1 MAIAPE
7 KLLPQNVE
15 AEAGVLGSLLIDP
28 DATVQVADFL
38 KPDDFY
44 REAHRAIY
52 QAMIDLYENRAPAD
66 LITLTDELAR
76 RGKLEDIGGLSY
88 VSSLA
93 NQVPTSANV
102 EYYARIV
109 ERTAILR
116 RLIHAAGQIAAVAY
130 NEPEATVALDQA
142 EKLIFNVSQRSMRA
156 DLEPIRDTLREY
168 MDKLDQLH
176 ERRGDIVGVATG
188 FSDLDKLTGGLQKSD
203 LIILAARPA
212 VGKCLTAGTLIDNPQ
227 TGARMTIE
235 EYVHQRLPQ
244 ALNLSRD
251 GQIQRTVISDWIDS
265 GIQPTFCVRT
275 HSGREVE
282 VTGHHPFL
290 TVQGWTPLHDLKVG
304 DTIAVPNVV
313 PVFGCDE
320 SWPLELV
327 RLLAYFIAEGG
338 LTHRSPGF
346 TNTDPVIIEDFKSI
360 IARYFPACSIR
371 QERISYVVAQPRVP
385 GVKTPRNPLT
395 QWLDDLG
402 LWGKLARNKF
412 FPARVWTWS
421 KRYLAE
427 FIRVLMSCDGSI
439 YAAGDAGYPRIEFTV
454 SSRQLAAD
462 VQHALL
468 RFGIVTKYY
477 RKSERAWRVRMTAP
491 DAIRRYQEEIGW
503 IGEKAAR
510 FVGLERALPKRVSN
524 IGHLPQETWALVR
537 SAAQVQNLSMV
548 ELARRSG
555 ETEKAGR
562 FAGYN
567 PHMRRGLP
575 RHRLARYAEALDDAQ
590 LHKLASPD
598 IYWDPISS
606 IESLGEQ
613 QVYDLTVP
621 DGENFVAQDIFVHNT
636 GLSLSL
642 AHNAALRFGHT
653 IGVFS
658 LEMSKEQLVARLLSM
673 DAGVDQQRLRTG
685 RLQDDEWDRISES
698 VGRLSEAKIYLDDTP
713 GISLVEMRSKARR
726 LMMERGFDLL
736 IVDYLQLMQGS
747 GGGRAGHEN
756 RVQEISEISRGL
768 KGLAREL
775 DIPVLAL
782 SQLSRAVESR
792 TDKRPQLS
800 DLRESGCLTGDTPI
814 YLPDEGVYRPIGEL
828 VGKSGFQALALNT
841 ETWKLEPRVVTN
853 AFSTG
858 RKPVYRLTTRLG
870 RTIRATT
877 NHKFLTIAGWR
888 RLDELEPGTRLA
900 LPRRLPGPEQA
911 TMTDDELALLG
922 HLIGDGCTLPN
933 HCIQYTTADAD
944 LAQLV
949 ADLGTSV
956 FGDAVKPRIHQ
967 DIVGERRWYQVF
979 LPMTEHA
986 THGVRNPIAKWV
998 NELGIFGLRSH
1009 EKRVPEKV
1017 FAQPIAGIA
1026 RFLRHLWATDGCCSC
1041 TEGRAIPTIYYA
1053 TSSPGLASDVQS
1065 LLLRLDITAR
1075 IVRVPQPGKGR
1086 DQYHVDVSGKADQ
1099 ERFISTVGMVGERKQ
1114 QAMERVRTHLATRT
1128 ANTNRDVLPIEL
1140 WQQLVVPSMIA
1151 ACLTTREMQSQ
1162 MGMSYCGSTLYKS
1175 AMSRERATRVAIVV
1189 QSSVLAQLAESD
1201 VYWDEIVSIE
1211 VDGEDEVYDLTVEG
1225 LHNFVAANVMSHNSI
1240 EQDADIVAFI
1250 YRDEVYNPETERPN
1264 IADIIIAKHRNGP
1277 VGTINLYFQ
1286 PAQTRFRDLDLRP
1299 VDY

>member
-1 MAIAPE
+1 MAVAAE

-130 NEPEATVALDQA
+130 NEPEAAVALDQA

-188 FSDLDKLTGGLQKSD
+188 FGDLDKLTGGLQKSD
-203 LIILAARPA
+203 LVILAARPS
-212 VGKCLTAGTLIDNPQ
+212 VGKCLTARTLIDDPV
-227 TGARMTIE
+227 TGARLTIE
-235 EYVHQRLPQ
+235 DCVRQRLPQ
-244 ALNLSRD
+244 ALNLSED
-251 GQIQRTVISDWIDS
+251 GQIQTTVISDWIDS
-265 GIQPTFCVRT
+265 GIQPTFSVRT
-275 HSGREVE
+275 HSGRTVE

-290 TVQGWTPLHDLKVG
+290 TVQGWTPLHDLNVG
-304 DTIAVPNVV
+304 DTIAVPNSV
-313 PVFGCDE
+313 PIFGCDE

-338 LTHRSPGF
+338 LTDGSPEF
-346 TNTDPVIIEDFKSI
+346 TNTDPILIEEFKAIIFQT
-360 IARYFPACSIR
+360 FPACAIR
-371 QERISYVVAQPRVP
+371 QDKITYIVAQPR
-385 GVKTPRNPLT
+385 TPEVMKGRGGIMPPNPVAT
-395 QWLDDLG
+395 WLKECEV
-402 LWGKLARNKF
+402 WGKLARDKF
-412 FPARVWTWS
+412 FPACVWTWS

-427 FIRVLMSCDGSI
+427 FIKILMSCDGSI
-439 YAAGDAGYPRIEFTV
+439 YAAGDAGYPRIEFTA

-462 VQHALL
+462 MQHALL

-477 RKSERAWRVRMTAP
+477 RKSERAWRVQMTAP

-503 IGEKAAR
+503 IGEKATR
-510 FVGLERALPKRVSN
+510 FAGLERTLPKWVSN
-524 IGHLPQETWALVR
+524 IGHLPQEAWALVR
-537 SAAQVQNLSMV
+537 TAAQAEDLSMV
-548 ELARRSG
+548 ALARRSG
-555 ETEKAGR
+555 EIEKAGR

-575 RHRLARYAEALDDAQ
+575 RHRLARYVEALDDAQ
-590 LHKLASPD
+590 LRKLASPD
-598 IYWDPISS
+598 IYWDPIIS
-606 IESLGEQ
+606 IEPLGEQ

-636 GLSLSL
+636 AMALSL
-642 AHNAALRFGHT
+642 AHNATLRFGHT
-653 IGVFS
+653 VGIFS

-673 DAGVDQQRLRTG
+673 DAMVDQQRLRTG

-800 DLRESGCLTGDTPI
+800 DLRESG
-814 YLPDEGVYRPIGEL
+814 
-828 VGKSGFQALALNT
+828 
-841 ETWKLEPRVVTN
+841 
-853 AFSTG
+853 
-858 RKPVYRLTTRLG
+858 
-870 RTIRATT
+870 
-877 NHKFLTIAGWR
+877 
-888 RLDELEPGTRLA
+888 
-900 LPRRLPGPEQA
+900 
-911 TMTDDELALLG
+911 
-922 HLIGDGCTLPN
+922 
-933 HCIQYTTADAD
+933 
-944 LAQLV
+944 
-949 ADLGTSV
+949 
-956 FGDAVKPRIHQ
+956 
-967 DIVGERRWYQVF
+967 
-979 LPMTEHA
+979 
-986 THGVRNPIAKWV
+986 
-998 NELGIFGLRSH
+998 
-1009 EKRVPEKV
+1009 
-1017 FAQPIAGIA
+1017 
-1026 RFLRHLWATDGCCSC
+1026 
-1041 TEGRAIPTIYYA
+1041 
-1053 TSSPGLASDVQS
+1053 
-1065 LLLRLDITAR
+1065 
-1075 IVRVPQPGKGR
+1075 
-1086 DQYHVDVSGKADQ
+1086 
-1099 ERFISTVGMVGERKQ
+1099 
-1114 QAMERVRTHLATRT
+1114 
-1128 ANTNRDVLPIEL
+1128 
-1140 WQQLVVPSMIA
+1140 
-1151 ACLTTREMQSQ
+1151 
-1162 MGMSYCGSTLYKS
+1162 
-1175 AMSRERATRVAIVV
+1175 
-1189 QSSVLAQLAESD
+1189 
-1201 VYWDEIVSIE
+1201 
-1211 VDGEDEVYDLTVEG
+1211 
-1225 LHNFVAANVMSHNSI
+1225 SI
-1240 EQDADIVAFI
+1240 EQDSDVVMFI
-1250 YRDEVYNPETERPN
+1250 YRDEVYNPETDRPN
-1264 IADIIIAKHRNGP
+1264 IADIIISKHRNGP

-1286 PAQTRFRDLDLRP
+1286 PAQTRYRDLDLRP

>member
-1 MAIAPE
+1 MALAPE

-76 RGKLEDIGGLSY
+76 RGKLEEIGGLSY

-102 EYYARIV
+102 EYYGRIV

-176 ERRGDIVGVATG
+176 EHRGDIVGVATG

-203 LIILAARPA
+203 LLILAARPS
-212 VGKCLTAGTLIDNPQ
+212 VGKCLTAGTLIDDPQ

-235 EYVHQRLPQ
+235 ECVRQRLPQ
-244 ALNLSRD
+244 ALNLSED
-251 GQIQRTVISDWIDS
+251 GCIQTTAITDWIDS

-275 HSGREVE
+275 HSGRTVE

-290 TVQGWTPLHDLKVG
+290 TARGWIPLHDLKVG
-304 DTIAVPNVV
+304 DTIAVPSSVS
-313 PVFGCDE
+313 VFGNDE
-320 SWPLELV
+320 SWPIELV
-327 RLLAYFIAEGG
+327 RLLAYLIAEGG
-338 LTHRSPGF
+338 LTDHSPEF
-346 TNTDPVIIEDFKSI
+346 TNTDPVIIVDFKSI
-360 IARYFPACSIR
+360 IARHFPACAIR
-371 QERISYVVAQPRVP
+371 QEKITYLVAQPRIT

-395 QWLDDLG
+395 QWLADLG
-402 LWGKLARNKF
+402 LWGKLARDKF
-412 FPARVWTWS
+412 FPACVWTWS

-427 FIRVLMSCDGSI
+427 FIKILMSCDGSI
-439 YAAGDAGYPRIEFTV
+439 YAAGDTGYPRIEFGV
-454 SSRQLAAD
+454 ASRQLAAD
-462 VQHALL
+462 MQHALL
-468 RFGIVTKYY
+468 RFGVISKFY
-477 RKSERAWRVRMTAP
+477 RTTHGAWRVQVTAP
-491 DAIRRYQEEIGW
+491 EAVRRYQEEISW
-503 IGEKAAR
+503 IGEKSER
-510 FVGLERALPKRVSN
+510 FAGLARALPKRVSD
-524 IGHLPQETWALVR
+524 IGHPPRETWSLVR
-537 SAAQVQNLSMV
+537 SAARAQNLSMI

-555 ETEKAGR
+555 ETEKVGR

-567 PHMRRGLP
+567 PHVRRSLP
-575 RHRLARYAEALDDAQ
+575 RHRLVRYAEALDDVQ
-590 LHKLASPD
+590 LRRLASPD
-598 IYWDPISS
+598 IYWDPIVS
-606 IESLGEQ
+606 IEPLGDQ

-636 GLSLSL
+636 ALSLSL

-800 DLRESGCLTGDTPI
+800 DLRESG
-814 YLPDEGVYRPIGEL
+814 
-828 VGKSGFQALALNT
+828 
-841 ETWKLEPRVVTN
+841 
-853 AFSTG
+853 
-858 RKPVYRLTTRLG
+858 
-870 RTIRATT
+870 
-877 NHKFLTIAGWR
+877 
-888 RLDELEPGTRLA
+888 
-900 LPRRLPGPEQA
+900 
-911 TMTDDELALLG
+911 
-922 HLIGDGCTLPN
+922 
-933 HCIQYTTADAD
+933 
-944 LAQLV
+944 
-949 ADLGTSV
+949 
-956 FGDAVKPRIHQ
+956 
-967 DIVGERRWYQVF
+967 
-979 LPMTEHA
+979 
-986 THGVRNPIAKWV
+986 
-998 NELGIFGLRSH
+998 
-1009 EKRVPEKV
+1009 
-1017 FAQPIAGIA
+1017 
-1026 RFLRHLWATDGCCSC
+1026 
-1041 TEGRAIPTIYYA
+1041 
-1053 TSSPGLASDVQS
+1053 
-1065 LLLRLDITAR
+1065 
-1075 IVRVPQPGKGR
+1075 
-1086 DQYHVDVSGKADQ
+1086 
-1099 ERFISTVGMVGERKQ
+1099 
-1114 QAMERVRTHLATRT
+1114 
-1128 ANTNRDVLPIEL
+1128 
-1140 WQQLVVPSMIA
+1140 
-1151 ACLTTREMQSQ
+1151 
-1162 MGMSYCGSTLYKS
+1162 
-1175 AMSRERATRVAIVV
+1175 
-1189 QSSVLAQLAESD
+1189 
-1201 VYWDEIVSIE
+1201 
-1211 VDGEDEVYDLTVEG
+1211 
-1225 LHNFVAANVMSHNSI
+1225 SI
-1240 EQDADIVAFI
+1240 EQDADVVMFI
-1250 YRDEVYNPETERPN
+1250 YRDDVYNPETERPN

-1277 VGTINLYFQ
+1277 TDTVNLYFQ
-1286 PAQTRFRDLDLRP
+1286 AAQTRFRDLDLRSA
-1299 VDY
+1299 DY

>member
-1 MAIAPE
+1 MAIAAE

-52 QAMIDLYENRAPAD
+52 QAMINLYENRAPAD

-188 FSDLDKLTGGLQKSD
+188 FGDLDKLTGGLQKSD
-203 LIILAARPA
+203 LIILAARPS
-212 VGKCLTAGTLIDNPQ
+212 VGKCLTAGTVIDDPQ
-227 TGARMTIE
+227 TGARVTIE
-235 EYVHQRLPQ
+235 ECVRQRLPE
-244 ALNLSRD
+244 ALNLSAN
-251 GQIQRTVISDWIDS
+251 GCIQTTAITDWIDS
-265 GIQPTFCVRT
+265 GVQPTFCVRT

-290 TVQGWTPLHDLKVG
+290 TVRGWIPLHDLKAG
-304 DTIAVPNVV
+304 DTIAVPSSV
-313 PVFGCDE
+313 PVFGSDE
-320 SWPLELV
+320 SWPIELV

-338 LTHRSPGF
+338 LTDGSPEF
-346 TNTDPVIIEDFKSI
+346 TNTDPVIIEDFKAI
-360 IARYFPACSIR
+360 IAQHFPACAIR
-371 QERISYVVAQPRVP
+371 QDKITYVVAQPR
-385 GVKTPRNPLT
+385 TPETMKGRGGIMPTNPAAT
-395 QWLDDLG
+395 WLKECG
-402 LWGKLARNKF
+402 MWNKLARDKF
-412 FPARVWTWS
+412 FPACVWTWS

-427 FIRVLMSCDGSI
+427 FLKILMSCDGSI
-439 YAAGDAGYPRIEFTV
+439 YAAGDAGYPRIEFGV
-454 SSRQLAAD
+454 ASRQLATD
-462 VQHALL
+462 MHHALL
-468 RFGIVTKYY
+468 RFGVISKFY
-477 RKSERAWRVRMTAP
+477 RTTHGAWRVEVTAP
-491 DAIRRYQEEIGW
+491 EAVRRYQEDIGW
-503 IGEKAAR
+503 IGEKATR
-510 FVGLERALPKRVSN
+510 FAGLERTLPKRKSN
-524 IGHLPQETWALVR
+524 IGHPPQETWVLVR
-537 SAAQVQNLSMV
+537 SAAQVRKLSMV

-555 ETEKAGR
+555 ETEKVGK

-567 PHMRRGLP
+567 PHTRRSLP
-575 RHRLARYAEALDDAQ
+575 RNRLVRYAETLDNAQ
-590 LHKLASPD
+590 VRTLVSPD
-598 IYWDPISS
+598 IYWDPIVS
-606 IESLGEQ
+606 IEPLGDQ

-636 GLSLSL
+636 AMALSL
-642 AHNAALRFGHT
+642 AHNATLRFGHT

-673 DAGVDQQRLRTG
+673 DAMVDQQRLRTG

-800 DLRESGCLTGDTPI
+800 DLRESG
-814 YLPDEGVYRPIGEL
+814 
-828 VGKSGFQALALNT
+828 
-841 ETWKLEPRVVTN
+841 
-853 AFSTG
+853 
-858 RKPVYRLTTRLG
+858 
-870 RTIRATT
+870 
-877 NHKFLTIAGWR
+877 
-888 RLDELEPGTRLA
+888 
-900 LPRRLPGPEQA
+900 
-911 TMTDDELALLG
+911 
-922 HLIGDGCTLPN
+922 
-933 HCIQYTTADAD
+933 
-944 LAQLV
+944 
-949 ADLGTSV
+949 
-956 FGDAVKPRIHQ
+956 
-967 DIVGERRWYQVF
+967 
-979 LPMTEHA
+979 
-986 THGVRNPIAKWV
+986 
-998 NELGIFGLRSH
+998 
-1009 EKRVPEKV
+1009 
-1017 FAQPIAGIA
+1017 
-1026 RFLRHLWATDGCCSC
+1026 
-1041 TEGRAIPTIYYA
+1041 
-1053 TSSPGLASDVQS
+1053 
-1065 LLLRLDITAR
+1065 
-1075 IVRVPQPGKGR
+1075 
-1086 DQYHVDVSGKADQ
+1086 
-1099 ERFISTVGMVGERKQ
+1099 
-1114 QAMERVRTHLATRT
+1114 
-1128 ANTNRDVLPIEL
+1128 
-1140 WQQLVVPSMIA
+1140 
-1151 ACLTTREMQSQ
+1151 
-1162 MGMSYCGSTLYKS
+1162 
-1175 AMSRERATRVAIVV
+1175 
-1189 QSSVLAQLAESD
+1189 
-1201 VYWDEIVSIE
+1201 
-1211 VDGEDEVYDLTVEG
+1211 
-1225 LHNFVAANVMSHNSI
+1225 SI
-1240 EQDADIVAFI
+1240 EQDSDVVMFI